1 MGSRLPHCS
10 VDNISYGVWL
20 MKWLLRYLLKRHP
33 EIGEEFYLQ
42 DHTEVV
48 NAPYFMVITDDKY
61 YYKCPLETKQIRF
74 KDGYIVLQSRTGNI
88 NCSVKVNGHFV
99 DIEGLSQKVI
109 YERPDY
115 LVAGDTL
122 DIEQEFYIKE
132 F

>member
-1 MGSRLPHCS
+1 
-10 VDNISYGVWL
+10 

-115 LVAGDTL
+115 LCAGDNL